1 MSSTKELTVTERTF
15 DTLTRRASLLGL
27 GVGIAAFSSPLAAG
41 AKKNKNKKIKK
52 KAKKKCQDQIPQC
65 QAEIIAICKGDQA
78 CIDTQSRCCPTLA
91 DCDLI
96 AFFGCLT
103 AS

>member
-1 MSSTKELTVTERTF
+1 MTERTF

-27 GVGIAAFSSPLAAG
+27 GVGIAAFSSPLTAG

-65 QAEIIAICKGDQA
+65 QAEIIALCQGN
-78 CIDTQSRCCPTLA
+78 QSCLDAELPCCPTLA
-91 DCDLI
+91 DCNLI
-96 AFFGCLT
+96 AFFGCL
-103 AS
+103 AGS